1 MSVFWN
7 MPGGRLTVLAFVLAA
22 AALAGALGVAVSGD
36 LRLPP
41 GEGSAK
47 GAPPAPDLAAVS
59 AEVALAREA
68 ESAGNVAAA
77 LAHYRAA
84 AILDPRI
91 VDTRSREFLGSAFEG
106 RLKGWIAGLK
116 AGDVPG
122 GGTALSDASFLFRRM
137 YGGCG

>member
-1 MSVFWN
+1 MSFFGD

-22 AALAGALGVAVSGD
+22 GALAGAIGVAVSGD

-41 GEGSAK
+41 GELSAQ
-47 GAPPAPDLAAVS
+47 GAAPAPDPAAVS
-59 AEVALAREA
+59 AEVAMARDA
-68 ESAGNVAAA
+68 ENAGNVAAA

-84 AILDPRI
+84 ALLDPRI
-91 VDTRSREFLGSAFEG
+91 VDTRSRDFLGPAFEG

-116 AGDVPG
+116 AGKVPG
-122 GGTALSDASFLFRRM
+122 GGKALSDASFLFRRM